1 MRWISSCAAHPVSK
15 KINNF
20 LYTTTMVKKL
30 SAVFITLFVP
40 LVTLAQWDPMRL
52 EDTQLPRDSIYY
64 IVENLMF
71 WILGIFGFVGVI
83 GFVISGI
90 FYLTGAGDESQME
103 KAKGTMLYSI
113 LGVIVGLAGLVIIY
127 AVDTW
132 LTGFSSQF

>member
-1 MRWISSCAAHPVSK
+1 
-15 KINNF
+15 
-20 LYTTTMVKKL
+20 MVKIL
-30 SAVFITLFVP
+30 SAVFVTLLAPFAV
-40 LVTLAQWDPMRL
+40 LAQWDVGAL
-52 EDTQLPRDSIYY
+52 GITDLPRDSIYY
-64 IVENLMF
+64 IVENLML

-90 FYLTGAGDESQME
+90 FYLTAAGDESQMQ
-103 KAKGTMLYSI
+103 KAKATMLYSI

>member
-1 MRWISSCAAHPVSK
+1 
-15 KINNF
+15 
-20 LYTTTMVKKL
+20 MVKKL

-90 FYLTGAGDESQME
+90 LYLTAAGDESQME
-103 KAKGTMLYSI
+103 KAKSAMLYSI

-127 AVDTW
+127 AVDAW
-132 LTGFSSQF
+132 LGGSGSQF